1 VEQQG
6 SGRAVVPASGTP
18 TAPAGE
24 EVRAGLARVL
34 ASPPFAASAHL
45 RGFLAFVVEAALA
58 GDGKR
63 ITAYRIGA
71 EALRRGERFDP
82 ATDPIVRIEATKL
95 RRALERYY
103 LTLGQ
108 DDPVRIG
115 IATGGYVPTFRVRAP
130 PPAVTPEPSP
140 PAEVPRPRLR
150 PPPPVI
156 AVPALILLLV
166 VAGGL
171 WRSNVSSEPA
181 APRHVGVTG
190 PALLVLPLQSPP
202 GSEDERALAEG
213 LTDQLITDLLRF
225 PQFRL
230 FSRTAS
236 FAQPADAA
244 PGDLRRE
251 LEVDY
256 VVKGSL
262 RATASG
268 LHLTASLTDA
278 RTGEIVWSHGYD
290 RELTATASVAVQED
304 VAGSVAAHLGGPDG
318 AVNAAM
324 GDIPAGA
331 APESLSSY
339 LCVLKG
345 YAYRRSGQ
353 LARQPEAEACLA
365 EAVRRDPSY
374 PEAWAMLAIVGLDRY
389 RWGDRVG
396 VSAGPIVASA
406 GEAAARALELAPRNT
421 LVLEAA
427 SAVRFHEGDTAEAER
442 LIRQAVALNPDNPET
457 LALLG
462 VRVAL
467 PGRWEEGLGYLDR
480 AVDRT
485 LRPPTWLLVARA
497 MARYMLG
504 DFRGALP
511 DAEDGQGC
519 CAGMGMVLLAAVRGQ
534 LGDGEAAHAALAVA
548 LARSP
553 VLGRDP
559 RAFLAP
565 WQLREADVARLLD
578 GLRRA
583 GLGGTS
589 S

>member
-1 VEQQG
+1 MRPHAELG
-6 SGRAVVPASGTP
+6 GAGEPRGGRRAVMLTSDRP

-45 RGFLAFVVEAALA
+45 RGFLAFVVEAVLT

-71 EALRRGERFDP
+71 GALRRGERFDP

-108 DDPVRIG
+108 DGPVRIC

-130 PPAVTPEPSP
+130 PPAVSPEPSP
-140 PAEVPRPRLR
+140 PAEVPRPRFR

-156 AVPALILLLV
+156 VVPALILLLV

-202 GSEDERALAEG
+202 GSEDDRALAEG

-244 PGDLRRE
+244 PGDLRRA

-304 VAGSVAAHLGGPDG
+304 VAG
-318 AVNAAM
+318 N
-324 GDIPAGA
+324 
-331 APESLSSY
+331 
-339 LCVLKG
+339 
-345 YAYRRSGQ
+345 
-353 LARQPEAEACLA
+353 
-365 EAVRRDPSY
+365 
-374 PEAWAMLAIVGLDRY
+374 
-389 RWGDRVG
+389 
-396 VSAGPIVASA
+396 
-406 GEAAARALELAPRNT
+406 
-421 LVLEAA
+421 
-427 SAVRFHEGDTAEAER
+427 
-442 LIRQAVALNPDNPET
+442 
-457 LALLG
+457 
-462 VRVAL
+462 
-467 PGRWEEGLGYLDR
+467 
-480 AVDRT
+480 
-485 LRPPTWLLVARA
+485 
-497 MARYMLG
+497 
-504 DFRGALP
+504 
-511 DAEDGQGC
+511 
-519 CAGMGMVLLAAVRGQ
+519 
-534 LGDGEAAHAALAVA
+534 
-548 LARSP
+548 
-553 VLGRDP
+553 
-559 RAFLAP
+559 
-565 WQLREADVARLLD
+565 
-578 GLRRA
+578 
-583 GLGGTS
+583 
-589 S
+589 